1 MTEERDRRR
10 RGFYRSVSFFCI
22 FFSKLQIII
31 PRSGKDVDPPQERI
45 IKMNTFFKI
54 TAAALIISVVLA
66 GISREASLPVYSQ
79 QGSQGTEV
87 EEIQRVL
94 QEWGLFKGEIT
105 GYFGTATESALKQY
119 QKSNGLPQTGI
130 ADEATLKKMGI
141 TIGSAPDATQ
151 ANINLLARIISAE
164 GRGESYVGQVAIGAV
179 ICNRI
184 EHPSFPDTLQGVI
197 YQNGAFTAVTDG
209 QFNEPVA
216 ESAYYAARDAL
227 AGWDPTG
234 GCIYYYNPQKTNDSY
249 MTSREVVKVIG
260 DHYFCL

>member
-1 MTEERDRRR
+1 MEKSKNKREINS
-10 RGFYRSVSFFCI
+10 FY
-22 FFSKLQIII
+22 
-31 PRSGKDVDPPQERI
+31 
-45 IKMNTFFKI
+45 KI
-54 TAAALIISVVLA
+54 TLCALAICAMIAGARSDAAV
-66 GISREASLPVYSQ
+66 PVYSQ
-79 QGSQGTEV
+79 QGSKGTEV

-94 QEWGLFKGEIT
+94 KEWGLFKGEIT

-119 QKSNGLPQTGI
+119 QKNNNLPETGI

-141 TIGSAPDATQ
+141 TIGDIPTATD

-197 YQNGAFTAVTDG
+197 YQNGEFTAIVDG
-209 QFNEPVA
+209 QFNEPVS

-227 AGWDPTG
+227 SGWDPTG
-234 GCIYYYNPQKTNDSY
+234 GCVYYFNPQKTSDSY
-249 MTSREVVKVIG
+249 MHSREVVKVIG
-260 DHYFCL
+260 DHYFCN